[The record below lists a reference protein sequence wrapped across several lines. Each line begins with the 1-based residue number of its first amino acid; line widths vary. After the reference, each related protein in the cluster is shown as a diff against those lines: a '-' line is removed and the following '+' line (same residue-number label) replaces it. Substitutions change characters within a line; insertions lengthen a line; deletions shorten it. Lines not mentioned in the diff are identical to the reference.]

1 MGGFWRQCN
10 SRSIAEKEAVPHRE
24 CMRKKM
30 PEARA
35 AETEV
40 AIRAGIRLQPPTLM
54 RAVYG
59 NFEPALLVLF
69 RLPWERMHAAYYN
82 YVHYRGR

>member
-10 SRSIAEKEAVPHRE
+10 ARSAPEKIRLSHRE
-24 CMRKKM
+24 CMRARM
-30 PEARA
+30 PEARKAEADA
-35 AETEV
+35 A
-40 AIRAGIRLQPPTLM
+40 ARAGVRLQPPTLM

-59 NFEPALLVLF
+59 SFEPALIVML